1 MKSKSRN
8 LLKAGIVLC
17 IAALFIGTSTAAL
30 VQPTKTDVTKAKA
43 TIGINTKS
51 SRDQFELKYYNPDT
65 LQWVMGIQGGTPPYV
80 WKTGI
85 RLTQDEMALYST
97 WTLTAVNVA
106 FGEDPLEGPMDV
118 RIYVYDAGTQTNPGP
133 IIVNDTTANL
143 NGTQII
149 TVPLTTPVPLAGHN
163 ELWIAVEYTQY
174 TDKTHYAFLD
184 TGPAVPYKGDWIY
197 LNKKWSETRSPPGSA
212 DYNWG
217 IGGVIEGQGL
227 ATIAIANVKGPIGIK
242 ADIQNTGDVDAQNVT
257 YSMTVTGGLLGRIN
271 KTASGTDA
279 LLAAHATYP
288 ISIPMFFGFGKINI
302 MITAFAKN
310 AVEVTASKSAFVLGP
325 LVIGIK

>member
-30 VQPTKTDVTKAKA
+30 VQPTDTTATKAKA
-43 TIGINTKS
+43 TIGINSK
-51 SRDQFELKYYNPDT
+51 SRDQFELKYYNTDT
-65 LQWVMGIQGGTPPYV
+65 LQWVIGIQGGTPPYV
-80 WKTGI
+80 WKAAI
-85 RLTQDEMALYST
+85 RLTQDEMALYNT

-106 FGEDPLEGPMDV
+106 FGEDPAEGPV
-118 RIYVYDAGTQTNPGP
+118 FARIYVYDTGTATKPGS
-133 IIVNDTTANL
+133 IIVNDTTTML
-143 NGTQII
+143 NGTQLIP
-149 TVPLTTPVPLAGHN
+149 VNLTTPVPLAGHD
-163 ELWIAVEYTQY
+163 ELWIAVEYTQEQQA
-174 TDKTHYAFLD
+174 THYAFMD
-184 TGPAVPYKGDWIY
+184 NGPAVRGKGDWIW
-197 LNKKWSETRSPPGSA
+197 LNNKWQETYSSL

-217 IGGVIEGQGL
+217 IGGIIEGQGL

-242 ADIQNTGDVDAQNVT
+242 ADIQNTGDVDAQSVVW
-257 YSMTVTGGLLGRIN
+257 SMKVTGGVLGKIN

-302 MITAFAKN
+302 MITASAAN